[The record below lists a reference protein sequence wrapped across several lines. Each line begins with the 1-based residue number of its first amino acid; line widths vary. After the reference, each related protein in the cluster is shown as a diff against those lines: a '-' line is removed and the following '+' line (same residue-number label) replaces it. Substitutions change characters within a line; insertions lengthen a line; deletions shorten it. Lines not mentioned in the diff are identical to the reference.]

1 MNIPPMTH
9 LLDFNLSAIFSGAML
24 SVVFTLFF
32 VDFFD
37 TAGTLTSVA
46 NVAGKVDSEG
56 QVEDIDKALL
66 ADSAGTVAGALLGTT
81 TVTSYVE
88 SGSGVKCIVYRFN
101 FLR

>member
-1 MNIPPMTH
+1 MKIPAMTH
-9 LLDFNLSAIFSGAML
+9 LFDFNLTAIFSGAMM

-46 NVAGKVDSEG
+46 NVAGKVDSKG
-56 QVEDIDKALL
+56 HVEDIDKALL

-88 SGSGVKCIVYRFN
+88 SGSGVKEGGLSLIHI
-101 FLR
+101 